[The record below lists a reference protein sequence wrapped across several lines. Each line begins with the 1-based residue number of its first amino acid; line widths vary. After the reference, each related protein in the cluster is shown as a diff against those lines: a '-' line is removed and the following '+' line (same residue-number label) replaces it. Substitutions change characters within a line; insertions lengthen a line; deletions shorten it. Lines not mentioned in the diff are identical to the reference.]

1 MPSTSQSPS
10 PDTSGT
16 GRVVRKKAAPKK
28 KAVTSGNDHSPDG
41 LSQEPVQPLPT
52 PPALVPSPVSSPELS
67 LRIAEAAARKKAEN
81 IVALDLR
88 GISTFTDFY
97 VICSGSSEPQL
108 KAIVDEIEDSLRK
121 DFNFRARRVDGFPYS
136 QWVVADFGDVIVH
149 VFHESKRQ
157 HYALEDLW
165 NDAPRL
171 AIPEATV
178 PSAPVQ

>member
-10 PDTSGT
+10 PDASGT
-16 GRVVRKKAAPKK
+16 GRVFRKKAAPKK
-28 KAVTSGNDHSPDG
+28 KTASSGDDHTSESLN
-41 LSQEPVQPLPT
+41 QEPVPSLPP
-52 PPALVPSPVSSPELS
+52 PPARLPSPVSSSELS
-67 LRIAEAAARKKAEN
+67 LRIAEAAARKKAED

-121 DFNFRARRVDGFPYS
+121 DFNFRARRVDGFPFS

-149 VFHESKRQ
+149 VFHESKRH

-171 AIPEATV
+171 AIPEAAV
-178 PSAPVQ
+178 PSAPLH